1 MKKSLIFAAVLL
13 CAVLPGCSKK
23 ETASG
28 GGSEKVTIVVGGWP
42 SADVGFKAALAGFNE
57 KYPNINVEIEMA
69 ETSAYHQALQTALA
83 AGQGAPDVAM
93 IEGAYIAQYRD
104 SKALVNLLEAPYNAD
119 RYKNDFV
126 GLKWN
131 QAYSSDG
138 KRMVAFSWDIGP
150 STYFYRQDIFKEAGL
165 PTDPDEVAELVGTW
179 GGLLDVAK
187 KVHIPG
193 KRWLLPEAHIVYQE
207 FFHNRDFFDEK
218 LNLLLDR
225 PGDSECLNAVIE
237 MRKSGLDMGVDMWS
251 TEAYAAFDNGALVSV
266 ITGAWY
272 GGFLKD
278 DVDPDGT
285 GNWRATY
292 LPGGIRDK
300 SIGGSF
306 CAIPEQSKHKEEA
319 WAFLEYMLATKKGQ
333 NDMFE
338 AIDYFPSYIPAWD
351 DPIYEAADP
360 YFGGQKTRTLW
371 KNMAGGLDVPVY
383 TTIMD
388 TTVESQMRA
397 SIYEGIEKGF
407 DAQKIKALIREQVA
421 TATAELRRQQIQTLR
436 DAGVWKD

>member
-1 MKKSLIFAAVLL
+1 MKKGLLVLGMGL
-13 CAVLPGCSKK
+13 CLVALGCSKK
-23 ETASG
+23 ASSAG
-28 GGSEKVTIVVGGWP
+28 GGSGPVTIVVGGWP
-42 SADVGFKAALAGFNE
+42 SADVGFKAALAGFNQ
-57 KYPNINVEIEMA
+57 KYPNITVEIEMA
-69 ETSAYHQALQTALA
+69 ETSAYHQALQTSLA

-104 SKALVNLLEAPYNAD
+104 SKALTNLLDPPYDAN
-119 RYKNDFV
+119 RYKDDFV

-138 KRMVAFSWDIGP
+138 KRMVAFSWDLGP
-150 STYFYRQDIFKEAGL
+150 STYFYRADIFREAGL
-165 PTDPDEVAELVGTW
+165 PSEPDEVAAFVSTW
-179 GGLLDVAK
+179 DGLLEVAK

-193 KRWLLPEAHIVYQE
+193 KRWLLPEAHIMYQE

-218 LNLLLDR
+218 LNFMLDR
-225 PGDSECLNAVIE
+225 PGDIECLNAVIE
-237 MRKSGLDMGVDMWS
+237 MRKSGLDMDVDMWA
-251 TEAYAAFDNGALVSV
+251 TEAYAGFDNGAIVSV
-266 ITGAWY
+266 ITGGWY

-278 DVDPDGT
+278 SIDPDGS

-292 LPGGIRDK
+292 LPGGIRGMN
-300 SIGGSF
+300 IGGSF

-351 DPIYEAADP
+351 DAIYESTDP
-360 YFGGQKTRTLW
+360 YFGGQKTRALW
-371 KNMAGGLDVPVY
+371 KEMGADLDRPVY

-388 TTVESQMRA
+388 TTVESQMRT
-397 SIYEGIEKGF
+397 SVYEGIKMGL
-407 DAQKIKALIREQVA
+407 DAQGIKNLIREQVA
-421 TATAELRRQQIQTLR
+421 TATAELRRQQIQILR
-436 DAGVWKD
+436 DSGVWKD